1 MSGAKVG
8 IAELRKRLGLSQE
21 DLCQRVG
28 ISRPALSAI
37 ERGREQPRVGLAIRL
52 AGELGVAVEQLFGTT
67 TAGATAKGTRE
78 PALGVYGEIG
88 NQTVVRELPNGYTGG
103 SFLAPN
109 ASVGPRG
116 SIARMGDPAVLV
128 DGCDPILGF
137 VVSHLGSRLGRSY
150 YWWSLPNRA
159 SLTNLAEGR
168 SHMGLVHLPEGDA
181 PELPDGWPVPVPL
194 AAWELCIATKPGNP
208 ASPGSIPDLFAPG
221 VRFAARVEGS
231 GVRRLADEWASREGV
246 ELAAGGFASHLEA
259 ASAVRFGDYD
269 ATLTMRGTAVALGL
283 ECTPVALQRSWLA
296 YTRESEADFRV
307 ADALDEIQSRRMRR
321 LLQLMP
327 NYLGAA

>member
-1 MSGAKVG
+1 MGM
-8 IAELRKRLGLSQE
+8 AELRKRLGLSQE
-21 DLCQRVG
+21 ELCGRLG

-52 AGELGVAVEQLFGTT
+52 AAELGVAVEDLFG
-67 TAGATAKGTRE
+67 AGAVTSDSRRTGE
-78 PALGVYGEIG
+78 PTLGVYGEIG
-88 NQTVVRELPNGYTGG
+88 NHTVVRELPNGYIGG
-103 SFLAPN
+103 SWLAPN
-109 ASVGPRG
+109 VSVGPRG
-116 SIARMGDPAVLV
+116 SLARMGDPGVLV

-137 VVSHLGSRLGRSY
+137 LVSHLSSRLGRSF

-168 SHMGLVHLPEGDA
+168 SHLALVHLPEGEI
-181 PELPDGWPVPVPL
+181 PELPNEWPTPVPL
-194 AAWELCIATKPGNP
+194 AAWELCIASKPGNP
-208 ASPGSIPDLFAPG
+208 ASPRSIPELFVPG
-221 VRFAARVEGS
+221 VRFAARIEGS
-231 GVRRLADEWASREGV
+231 GVRRLSDVWAAQQGV
-246 ELAAGGFASHLEA
+246 DLGPGGFASHLEA
-259 ASAVRFGDYD
+259 ASAVRFGDFD

-283 ECTPVALQRSWLA
+283 ECLPVALQRSWLA
-296 YTRESEADFRV
+296 YTSESEADSRV